1 VSDVG
6 IWTPN
11 GEPLV
16 LAIGGIC
23 DFLSTTRSLTN
34 SEGVVNLVR
43 LLGGYTHTSSAQ
55 TAFNTDTFNEQN
67 YVAGIEA
74 TSGNLMLVLN
84 W

>member
-1 VSDVG
+1 MGSPSCLQPVG
-6 IWTPN
+6 SMTH
-11 GEPLV
+11 
-16 LAIGGIC
+16 
-23 DFLSTTRSLTN
+23 LSTTRCLILN

-67 YVAGIEA
+67 YLVGIEA
-74 TSGNLMLVLN
+74 TSGNIVLALN